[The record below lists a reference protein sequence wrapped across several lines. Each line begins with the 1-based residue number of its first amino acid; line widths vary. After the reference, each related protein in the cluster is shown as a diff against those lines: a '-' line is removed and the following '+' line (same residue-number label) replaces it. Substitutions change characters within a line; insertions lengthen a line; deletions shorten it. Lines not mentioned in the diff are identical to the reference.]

1 MDKRAKS
8 KLLVSSLV
16 AMEAEEKKREIEK
29 GEWLFA
35 VGFKMKRCLQVFI
48 YKKKLEAPLVNFLK
62 TYIKL

>member
-16 AMEAEEKKREIEK
+16 AMEAEKEIKK

-35 VGFKMKRCLQVFI
+35 VGFEMKLLPSGVYIGKNGKVPLLSI
-48 YKKKLEAPLVNFLK
+48 YKDYF
-62 TYIKL
+62 